1 VKKHIV
7 LILTLAVL
15 LVPFGI
21 SAKPFGK
28 VGTVGM
34 QFLKLGVDARAIG
47 MGEAYTAV
55 TDDISS
61 VFWNPA
67 GLAPSFQNQVFFS
80 HTNWPAD
87 IMQEYAAA
95 TYTTGVST

>member
-1 VKKHIV
+1 MKKIV
-7 LILTLAVL
+7 ILMIALTLIILPASM
-15 LVPFGI
+15 F
-21 SAKPFGK
+21 AKPFGK
-28 VGTVGM
+28 TGTVAL

-67 GLAPSFQNQVFFS
+67 GLAPAFQNEIFFS
-80 HTNWPAD
+80 HSVAKEITFAD
-87 IMQEYAAA
+87 MPLC
-95 TYTTGVST
+95 